1 MFADVDVVMVPVAP
15 VDPASHLL
23 LSRLYGSH
31 IQRHYELAASSDYWR
46 AYVRKGR

>member
-23 LSRLYGSH
+23 LSRLYGSD
-31 IQRHYELAASSDYWR
+31 IQRNYDLVASSDYWR
-46 AYVRKGR
+46 AYVRKGQ